1 MPMGELYKQTKMR
14 LNTVKR
20 YLMLLMDHPLGFG
33 VKKTVLAAKQDPL
46 PKQVS
51 MKLEPTLDIHLP
63 IFIQLTFL
71 VKMISEE
78 VPIIGIAARKL
89 NNDDIAVRVNLDLPY
104 GVIFFYEY
112 TSMHSTIVESV

>member
-1 MPMGELYKQTKMR
+1 
-14 LNTVKR
+14 
-20 YLMLLMDHPLGFG
+20 MLLMDHPLGFG